1 MVPDPRRGHH
11 GAVHDDFIA
20 SRPIRRGLFG
30 GAFGLIVVA
39 ALAGVTLVGVIGTS
53 IDRLNET
60 VEASD
65 RLADEAATLRSALLD
80 QETGLRGYQLTG
92 DDAFLQPYRLGIR
105 AEQGALDALVM
116 EGGSDSLLLAVRARA
131 AGSPTTSA
139 TPRPA
144 G

>member
-1 MVPDPRRGHH
+1 M
-11 GAVHDDFIA
+11 HDDFIA

-92 DDAFLQPYRLGIR
+92 DDDEPEGAPEEAPANR
-105 AEQGALDALVM
+105 A
-116 EGGSDSLLLAVRARA
+116 
-131 AGSPTTSA
+131 
-139 TPRPA
+139 
-144 G
+144 